1 MMIRERMQSTSLAKE
16 SRFRWRGTDV
26 SRIEGFS
33 DNVFGF
39 ALTLLVVSLEVPRT
53 FNDLQS
59 TVAGSIGFACAFALL
74 FIFWHEH
81 YKFFRRY
88 GLENNTVLWLNAA
101 LLFVILYFV
110 YPLKFLFF
118 YLVKVMNG
126 GARTV
131 MMPDGSIVAA
141 IENHQWPSLMIMYG
155 SAFITIY
162 AIFTLLYLHAYH
174 KKEQLELSPFEK
186 LLTRSSIYGC
196 LTNCGIGC
204 VSIGWVVFGGPG
216 YSWISGMT
224 YAMIGPV
231 QTMIGFMTQRM
242 ASRLPGEA

>member
-1 MMIRERMQSTSLAKE
+1 MSLRESVQNTSMAKE
-16 SRFRWRGTDV
+16 PKFRWRGTDV

-131 MMPDGSIVAA
+131 LMPDGSVVAA

-155 SAFITIY
+155 AAFITIY
-162 AIFTLLYLHAYH
+162 IIFSLMYIHAYR
-174 KKEQLELSPFEK
+174 KRNELELTPFEVI
-186 LLTRSSIYGC
+186 LTRASIIGC
-196 LTNCGIGC
+196 LTNCFIGL
-204 VSIGWVVFGGPG
+204 VSIGWVSFGGPG
-216 YSWISGMT
+216 YAWLSGIT
-224 YAMIGPV
+224 YAVIGPV
-231 QTMIGFMTQRM
+231 QTVIGVM
-242 ASRLPGEA
+242 AHRQAAKLPANP